1 MENHQ
6 PCFEQN
12 WWLNGILCLLT
23 IDYFTIRA
31 VLFLYRLDMAQV
43 YASSSHAISWLS
55 AWAGSENTT

>member
-23 IDYFTIRA
+23 IDYFTYK
-31 VLFLYRLDMAQV
+31 VPGKFFYSV
-43 YASSSHAISWLS
+43 SSSGGSWARS
-55 AWAGSENTT
+55 VIM